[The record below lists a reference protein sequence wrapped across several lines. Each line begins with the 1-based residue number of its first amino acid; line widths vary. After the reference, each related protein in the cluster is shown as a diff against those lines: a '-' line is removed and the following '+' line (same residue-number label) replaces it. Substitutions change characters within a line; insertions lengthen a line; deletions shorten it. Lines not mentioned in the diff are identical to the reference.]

1 MSKYIKTLE
10 QIEGIR
16 KSCHEMAVIFDKLIP
31 LVKPGLD
38 IGDLESVAC
47 KLIAEVGGRP
57 AFKGYKTHKSA
68 VPFPSALCV
77 SVNNEIVHGVAIPG
91 RILYNGDIVG
101 VDVGM
106 ELGGYYS
113 DMARTLPVGEIS
125 PKAQKLLEV
134 TERALYLGIDQMKAG
149 NFSMSFRVFEELDGK
164 QMILEFPSA
173 LDFFKNEVQKCKE
186 VQSLPLSMNNSNEI
200 KMHKNK
206 EAQAQE
212 IINAIEKIKQI
223 QETQNKVISYFLNIL
238 KNINIT
244 DTETKVFFN
253 AQYNSL
259 IKQAEKGNFLN
270 SFIFSY
276 TIDNAPW
283 EALHETSETGS
294 PGIYPRQRY
303 TLWPFL

>member
-1 MSKYIKTLE
+1 
-10 QIEGIR
+10 
-16 KSCHEMAVIFDKLIP
+16 
-31 LVKPGLD
+31 
-38 IGDLESVAC
+38 
-47 KLIAEVGGRP
+47 
-57 AFKGYKTHKSA
+57 
-68 VPFPSALCV
+68 
-77 SVNNEIVHGVAIPG
+77 
-91 RILYNGDIVG
+91 
-101 VDVGM
+101 
-106 ELGGYYS
+106 
-113 DMARTLPVGEIS
+113 
-125 PKAQKLLEV
+125 
-134 TERALYLGIDQMKAG
+134 MKAG

-244 DTETKVFFN
+244 DTETKFFFN

-276 TIDNAPW
+276 TIDNEW
-283 EALHETSETGS
+283 IEKNSLSIFDFLQNVIKKYKEMQEASLLKANSADAEKYGTKATQAQEIINVIKKINAT
-294 PGIYPRQRY
+294 I
-303 TLWPFL
+303 

>member
-149 NFSMSFRVFEELDGK
+149 NTLDDVGLAIQRFVEPNGFSVVRELVGHGVGLDVHEEPQVPHYGIKEAGLPNVRLQAGMVLALEPMVNEGDWHIKLGKDGFAFVTKDGK
-164 QMILEFPSA
+164 LSAHFENTVLITEEGPEILT
-173 LDFFKNEVQKCKE
+173 
-186 VQSLPLSMNNSNEI
+186 M
-200 KMHKNK
+200 
-206 EAQAQE
+206 
-212 IINAIEKIKQI
+212 
-223 QETQNKVISYFLNIL
+223 
-238 KNINIT
+238 
-244 DTETKVFFN
+244 
-253 AQYNSL
+253 
-259 IKQAEKGNFLN
+259 
-270 SFIFSY
+270 
-276 TIDNAPW
+276 
-283 EALHETSETGS
+283 
-294 PGIYPRQRY
+294 
-303 TLWPFL
+303 